1 MPDLHEK
8 NLDDQKD
15 ISKEMLSSLIYAEQ
29 IQKALLPDNQMFK
42 QHFPD
47 SFLIFRPRDII
58 GGDFYWIAFKP
69 PYKFIAVADCTGHG
83 VPGALMSIMGISFL
97 NEIMASNHPFLAG
110 SILNILREK
119 VMKALNQKGEDTD
132 LKDGMDFS
140 LCIFNSENHELQFS
154 GANHQLYIISNNELK
169 SIKGDRMPIGVNAIE
184 ESSFR
189 THKVK
194 MNLND
199 KLYLFSDGYV
209 DQFGGSN
216 DRKFMYKR
224 FRKMFLK
231 NASYKME
238 KQKKN
243 ILLEF
248 ETWKKDFPQVDDI
261 IITGIDFS
269 ETMFSSG

>member
-1 MPDLHEK
+1 MPDLHEI
-8 NLDDQKD
+8 NINDQKD
-15 ISKEMLSSLIYAEQ
+15 ISKEMISSLIYAEQ
-29 IQKALLPDNQMFK
+29 IQHALLPDNQVFK
-42 QHFPD
+42 KLFPD

-58 GGDFYWIAFKP
+58 GGDFYWIASKP

-97 NEIMASNHPFLAG
+97 NEILASNHPFLAG

-140 LCIFNSENHELQFS
+140 LCIFNTVNHELQFS
-154 GANHQLYIISNNELK
+154 GANHQMYIISQGELK
-169 SIKGDRMPIGVNAIE
+169 AIKGDRMPIGINAVE
-184 ESSFR
+184 EASFR
-189 THKVK
+189 TNKIK
-194 MNLND
+194 MNLHD
-199 KLYLFSDGYV
+199 KLYLFSDGFV
-209 DQFGGSN
+209 DQFGGDY

-231 NASYKME
+231 NAAYKME
-238 KQKKN
+238 KQKEN
-243 ILLEF
+243 ILFEF
-248 ETWKKDFPQVDDI
+248 NSWKKDYPQVDDI

-269 ETMFSSG
+269 EAMFTSG